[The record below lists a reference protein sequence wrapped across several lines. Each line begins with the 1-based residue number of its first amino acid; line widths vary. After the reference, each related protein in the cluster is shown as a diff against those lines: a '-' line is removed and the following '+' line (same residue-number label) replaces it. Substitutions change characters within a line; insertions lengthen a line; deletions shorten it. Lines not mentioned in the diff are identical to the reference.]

1 MDWTWLLANL
11 TTKAEEQLAEKWV
24 CYMEDV
30 VCEFWDRLLALKERH
45 LEAQERQAAMLA
57 RAMEVTGEWWVLDT
71 ILALAITFVPLTA
84 QPPRLQ
90 YHLPPGSCPPP
101 SIKPHR
107 SPDARVEAR
116 EKAGAR
122 DSGAGSGA
130 RRGKLSSSE
139 EEWWSR
145 R

>member
-1 MDWTWLLANL
+1 MELL
-11 TTKAEEQLAEKWV
+11 
-24 CYMEDV
+24 
-30 VCEFWDRLLALKERH
+30 R
-45 LEAQERQAAMLA
+45 
-57 RAMEVTGEWWVLDT
+57 VT
-71 ILALAITFVPLTA
+71 VPWGYLVS
-84 QPPRLQ
+84 QCWG
-90 YHLPPGSCPPP
+90 YSG
-101 SIKPHR
+101 